1 MGFRYGSLVEDY
13 HTGYKLHCQGWKSIL
28 CNPDRAAFYGDAPIS
43 LIDSLNQNKRWAIGL
58 LEVAFSKYSPITYGA
73 QVMGPLMGLA
83 YSHNGFWSTWSVP
96 ITTYA
101 FLPQLTLLNGV
112 SILPKLRVSATMT
125 NAPMV
130 LTNDCDMYSNDPQT
144 PLRALCYLLDP
155 RMIDSQLGFIQ
166 FPQRF
171 KGINKDD
178 IYGCEHKRLYHIN
191 MIGMDGLR
199 GPNFLG
205 SGGFFFRRA
214 LFGGPSTFVSPEI
227 SELCPTHVVDKPI
240 QSQEILALAHHVAGS
255 NYENNTNWG
264 SKMGFRYGSLAEDYN
279 TGYKLHCEG
288 WKSIVCN
295 PRRVSFYGDAPIS
308 LIDSLNQNKR
318 WAIGLLEVAFS
329 KYSPITYGA
338 RAMGPLMGLAYS
350 QYGFWSIWSIPITT
364 YAFLPQ
370 LALLNG
376 VSILPKVSEPYW
388 FFVYVFLCLGGY
400 GQDLIDFILEGSTV
414 YRWWSDQRIWI
425 IRGLSSYM
433 FGLIEFLSRHIVS
446 STINFNV
453 TSKVVDD
460 EQSKRYDQGIFE
472 FGVAS
477 PIFVPIVMAAMINFA
492 AFAHGLVQV
501 LRWRDMEGLVMQMF
515 LSGFLM
521 LNCWPIYE
529 AMVLRSDKGKIH
541 SKLRVSA
548 TMTNAPIVLTNDC
561 DMYSNDPHTPRRA
574 LCYLLDPRMI
584 DSQLGF
590 IQFPQRFKGIN
601 KDDIY
606 GCEHK
611 HLFHINMIGM
621 DGLRGPNFVGSG
633 GFFFRRALFGGP
645 STFVSPEIPKLCPT
659 HIVDKPIQ
667 SQEILAL
674 AHHVAG
680 SNYEN
685 NTNWGSKMGFRYGS
699 LVEDYHTGY
708 KLHCEG
714 WKSILCN
721 PDRAAFYGDAPISLI
736 DSLNQNK
743 RWAIGLLEVAF
754 SKYSPITYGARS
766 MGPLTGPLMGL
777 AYSQYGFWSIWS
789 IPITTYAFL
798 PQLAL
803 LNGVSILPKVSEPYW
818 FFLYVFLCVGGYVQD
833 LLDFILEG
841 STVHRWWSDQRIW
854 IIRGLS
860 SYLFGLIE
868 FLSRHIV
875 SSTLSF
881 NVTSKVVDDEQSK
894 RYDQGI
900 FEFGVASPMF
910 VPLVM
915 AAMINFVAFVHGLV
929 QVLRWRDMEGLVMQ
943 MFISGFVM
951 LNCWPIY
958 EAMNLSYHEPL
969 PLVDSLIAVVALV
982 MRCSGLGYLVG
993 VAELH

>member
-1 MGFRYGSLVEDY
+1 MELHPRGRTSTTTATPIHGSPPL
-13 HTGYKLHCQGWKSIL
+13 HTLKPLR
-28 CNPDRAAFYGDAPIS
+28 RAAFYRLFALVYMCGLIALFFHHTQNLFHSKTLFSIS
-43 LIDSLNQNKRWAIGL
+43 LSFSLLLSDLILTFMWATTQASRMNPVRRREFPENLEQLVKKKEFPSLDVFICTADPYKEPPITVVNTVLSVLSYDYPAEKLSVYVSDDGGSSLTLFAFVEASKFAKHWLAFCRENDLVDRSPEEYFRASNHDWSHSSETNKIKMMFESMKSKVENVVESGVVSDEYITTDGERLIFDKWTDGFTRHDHPAVIQVL
-58 LEVAFSKYSPITYGA
+58 LENDKDKDITGHSMPNLIYLSREKRRTSHHHFKAGA
-73 QVMGPLMGLA
+73 
-83 YSHNGFWSTWSVP
+83 
-96 ITTYA
+96 
-101 FLPQLTLLNGV
+101 LNA
-112 SILPKLRVSATMT
+112 LLRVSATMT

-541 SKLRVSA
+541 SKVTA
-548 TMTNAPIVLTNDC
+548 IAAIMAF
-561 DMYSNDPHTPRRA
+561 A
-574 LCYLLDPRMI
+574 LY
-584 DSQLGF
+584 
-590 IQFPQRFKGIN
+590 
-601 KDDIY
+601 
-606 GCEHK
+606 
-611 HLFHINMIGM
+611 
-621 DGLRGPNFVGSG
+621 
-633 GFFFRRALFGGP
+633 A
-645 STFVSPEIPKLCPT
+645 ST
-659 HIVDKPIQ
+659 
-667 SQEILAL
+667 
-674 AHHVAG
+674 
-680 SNYEN
+680 
-685 NTNWGSKMGFRYGS
+685 
-699 LVEDYHTGY
+699 
-708 KLHCEG
+708 
-714 WKSILCN
+714 
-721 PDRAAFYGDAPISLI
+721 SLI
-736 DSLNQNK
+736 FK
-743 RWAIGLLEVAF
+743 E
-754 SKYSPITYGARS
+754 
-766 MGPLTGPLMGL
+766 
-777 AYSQYGFWSIWS
+777 
-789 IPITTYAFL
+789 
-798 PQLAL
+798 
-803 LNGVSILPKVSEPYW
+803 
-818 FFLYVFLCVGGYVQD
+818 
-833 LLDFILEG
+833 
-841 STVHRWWSDQRIW
+841 
-854 IIRGLS
+854 
-860 SYLFGLIE
+860 
-868 FLSRHIV
+868 
-875 SSTLSF
+875 
-881 NVTSKVVDDEQSK
+881 
-894 RYDQGI
+894 
-900 FEFGVASPMF
+900 
-910 VPLVM
+910 
-915 AAMINFVAFVHGLV
+915 
-929 QVLRWRDMEGLVMQ
+929 
-943 MFISGFVM
+943 
-951 LNCWPIY
+951 
-958 EAMNLSYHEPL
+958 
-969 PLVDSLIAVVALV
+969 
-982 MRCSGLGYLVG
+982 
-993 VAELH
+993 

>member
-1 MGFRYGSLVEDY
+1 MELHPRGRTSTPTATPIHGSPPL
-13 HTGYKLHCQGWKSIL
+13 HTLKPLR
-28 CNPDRAAFYGDAPIS
+28 RAAFYRLFALVYMCGLVALFFHHTQNLLHSKTLLSIS
-43 LIDSLNQNKRWAIGL
+43 LSFSLLFSDLILTFMWATTQASRMNPVRRREFPENVEQVVEKKEFPGLDVFICTADPYKEPPITVVNTVLSVLSYDYPAEKLSVYVSDDGGSSLTLFAFVEASKFAKHWLPFCRENDIVDRSPEEYFRASNHDWSYSSEVGKIKMMFESMKSKVENVVERGAVSDEYITTDEERLIFDKWTDGFTRHDHPAVIQVL
-58 LEVAFSKYSPITYGA
+58 LENGKDKDITDHS
-73 QVMGPLMGLA
+73 MPNL
-83 YSHNGFWSTWSVP
+83 
-96 ITTYA
+96 TY
-101 FLPQLTLLNGV
+101 
-112 SILPKLRVSATMT
+112 
-125 NAPMV
+125 
-130 LTNDCDMYSNDPQT
+130 
-144 PLRALCYLLDP
+144 
-155 RMIDSQLGFIQ
+155 
-166 FPQRF
+166 
-171 KGINKDD
+171 
-178 IYGCEHKRLYHIN
+178 
-191 MIGMDGLR
+191 
-199 GPNFLG
+199 
-205 SGGFFFRRA
+205 
-214 LFGGPSTFVSPEI
+214 
-227 SELCPTHVVDKPI
+227 
-240 QSQEILALAHHVAGS
+240 
-255 NYENNTNWG
+255 
-264 SKMGFRYGSLAEDYN
+264 
-279 TGYKLHCEG
+279 
-288 WKSIVCN
+288 
-295 PRRVSFYGDAPIS
+295 
-308 LIDSLNQNKR
+308 
-318 WAIGLLEVAFS
+318 
-329 KYSPITYGA
+329 
-338 RAMGPLMGLAYS
+338 
-350 QYGFWSIWSIPITT
+350 
-364 YAFLPQ
+364 
-370 LALLNG
+370 
-376 VSILPKVSEPYW
+376 
-388 FFVYVFLCLGGY
+388 
-400 GQDLIDFILEGSTV
+400 
-414 YRWWSDQRIWI
+414 
-425 IRGLSSYM
+425 
-433 FGLIEFLSRHIVS
+433 LSREKRR
-446 STINFNV
+446 
-453 TSKVVDD
+453 TSHHHFKA
-460 EQSKRYDQGIFE
+460 G
-472 FGVAS
+472 A
-477 PIFVPIVMAAMINFA
+477 
-492 AFAHGLVQV
+492 
-501 LRWRDMEGLVMQMF
+501 
-515 LSGFLM
+515 
-521 LNCWPIYE
+521 LN
-529 AMVLRSDKGKIH
+529 AL
-541 SKLRVSA
+541 LRVSA

-958 EAMNLSYHEPL
+958 EAMVLRSDKGKMPTKVTATAAILAFALYAST
-969 PLVDSLIAVVALV
+969 SLIFK
-982 MRCSGLGYLVG
+982 
-993 VAELH
+993 E